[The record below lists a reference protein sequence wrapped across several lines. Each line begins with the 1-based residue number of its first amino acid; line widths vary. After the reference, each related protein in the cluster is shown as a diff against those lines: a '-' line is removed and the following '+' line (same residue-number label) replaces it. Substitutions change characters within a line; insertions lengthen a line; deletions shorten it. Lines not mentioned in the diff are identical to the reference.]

1 MYCSAFDSGKI
12 IKTSLLNSLQGILI
26 LIKGFCKECNAST
39 YLFSVCRYLPI
50 CWMHCRWIA
59 PTWRHWQDQCWR
71 SGSAWGKKNYL

>member
-39 YLFSVCRYLPI
+39 YLFVLFAGTCQSVGC
-50 CWMHCRWIA
+50 
-59 PTWRHWQDQCWR
+59 TVD
-71 SGSAWGKKNYL
+71 GSHPHDVIDKINAGEVEVPEVKKII